1 MNQELNK
8 KKAEKERMYVMFVI
22 LGVLVATLSWKI
34 THEIVVSRG
43 MQQYY
48 EEKME
53 CAESMHK

>member
-1 MNQELNK
+1 MNRENNK
-8 KKAEKERMYVMFVI
+8 KKVEKERLYVMFVI

-43 MQQYY
+43 MQHYY

-53 CAESMHK
+53 CVEFLRK